1 MGHNQGETLTFKQGD
16 KVRYKSGTNAP
27 EWYGWEGVVD
37 WSNSGTTHAKT
48 TNSVKYS
55 KVGDGANLTTYNLE
69 LITEEEKVEQTT
81 HDFKAGDRVEF
92 VENYSDTCKTGTQVT
107 LTSVPPQNK
116 INGFLYYREAD
127 GSTGFCYPKRVK
139 KVGFTFAD
147 IQVGDK
153 IRRTLTRETGTTE
166 VREGTVVELKR
177 GFATDAISTGQ
188 PGSSYILAYDSD
200 GDPAKPQVVLELLDR
215 PKPKHWT
222 EAKPVGSVG
231 VYVEGTFTKTYTKS
245 GVNEWTV
252 LYAVDGYTYKD
263 NNSGLFARFG
273 TLDDSKVTWI
283 K

>member
-1 MGHNQGETLTFKQGD
+1 VNWAD
-16 KVRYKSGTNAP
+16 
-27 EWYGWEGVVD
+27 
-37 WSNSGTTHAKT
+37 SGTTNADT
-48 TNSVKYS
+48 TTSTKYS
-55 KVGDGANLTTYNLE
+55 GVGDQVNLTTENLE
-69 LITEEEKVEQTT
+69 LIKP
-81 HDFKAGDRVEF
+81 A
-92 VENYSDTCKTGTQVT
+92 
-107 LTSVPPQNK
+107 
-116 INGFLYYREAD
+116 
-127 GSTGFCYPKRVK
+127 
-139 KVGFTFAD
+139 FTFAD

-166 VREGTVVELKR
+166 VREGVVTEKSSLY
-177 GFATDAISTGQ
+177 ATDTSPTKTAAI
-188 PGSSYILAYDSD
+188 SYILAYDSD